1 MVAGLILGTEE
12 LSAAWIPKW
21 NARRPMDFLATAT
34 QTLLTRDDISGRLGE
49 ITCPVLVIHGTEDQ
63 AIPMEMATAVAE
75 GVADC
80 RGFVEVSGAAHAP
93 NLKSPRHC
101 ERRDRRAPSW
111 PLSWASLVIR
121 LYVMLLVGSSTRI
134 LCPECVRG
142 A

>member
-93 NLKSPRHC
+93 NLSHP
-101 ERRDRRAPSW
+101 DIVNDAIAGF
-111 PLSWASLVIR
+111 LAGL
-121 LYVMLLVGSSTRI
+121 
-134 LCPECVRG
+134 
-142 A
+142 